1 MSDLLPVLS
10 RWAHVGAA
18 VVLVGGTVFML
29 FALLPAAKELPED
42 VRNSLRERV
51 MGTWRKFV
59 GVAILLLLLSGIVNF
74 YFVLKSDRLDLAENK
89 SLYHSLMGVKI
100 ILAMVVFFL
109 ASALTGRA
117 KGLEGLRQKSGFW
130 LGLNLTLA
138 AVIIAIAGY
147 LKVAVTAA
155 N

>member
-18 VVLVGGTVFML
+18 VVLVGGTVFIR

-42 VRNSLRERV
+42 VHNSLRERV

-59 GVAILLLLLSGIVNF
+59 GIAILLLLLSGIVNY
-74 YFVLKSDRLDLAENK
+74 YFVIQDTDRLAGTK
-89 SLYHSLMGVKI
+89 LYHPLIGVKM
-100 ILAMVVFFL
+100 ILAIVVFFL
-109 ASALTGRA
+109 ASALSGKA

-138 AVIIAIAGY
+138 AIIIAIAGY
-147 LKVAVTAA
+147 LKVAITAA